1 MNPTRPLRPGRARGT
16 TMIEVL
22 VTLVVVAFGLL
33 GIGALQAKMQLGTI
47 EAYQRAQAVVLL
59 EDMSARLSANAAN
72 AASYVLADPA
82 GTGDTLPDDCSGQ
95 AAGAPRD
102 ICEWSAA
109 LKGAAELKGT
119 TKVGAMVGARG
130 CIEELQAPDPTSGVC
145 RPGIYQVSVAWQ
157 GLHLTSPSALGC
169 GSGLYGADGN
179 RRAIA
184 ARVTVGLPACS

>member
-1 MNPTRPLRPGRARGT
+1 MNPTLHPGRQRGT
-16 TMIEVL
+16 TLIEVL
-22 VTLVVVAFGLL
+22 VTLVIVAFGLL

-59 EDMSARLSANAAN
+59 EDMSARINANKANAGT
-72 AASYVLADPA
+72 YVLANPA
-82 GTGDTLPDDCSGQ
+82 GTGDSQPDDCTGM

-109 LKGAAELKGT
+109 LKGAAEVKSG

-130 CIEELQAPDPTSGVC
+130 CIEQIQAPDTTTGVC
-145 RPGIYQVSVAWQ
+145 QPGIYQVSVAWQ
-157 GLHLTSPSALGC
+157 GLHLTSASALTC

-179 RRAIA
+179 RRAISV
-184 ARVTVGLPACS
+184 RITVGLPACT